1 MTSIKNMTFNFRFFL
16 IGILLSAAVLSAQ
29 TPKADI
35 STVVA
40 SGKMRGDTYENAYFG
55 IMISAPKAKFTTPSL
70 VNAAGHRAR
79 LLNLVLDSGDG
90 AKNYTIG
97 LMADSLENYPNL
109 TPNVYLRSVRHS
121 LERDGL
127 ITDRQEF
134 PITISGVSFVG
145 AMLKVPEKPNFGYYR
160 GIYST
165 FLNGYVV
172 SLEVQARTPE
182 HIQELLSSAIKIS
195 SGHKQ

>member
-1 MTSIKNMTFNFRFFL
+1 MILNSRLFL
-16 IGILLSAAVLSAQ
+16 VGVLLSAVVLSAQ
-29 TPKADI
+29 TPRPDI
-35 STVVA
+35 TTVVA
-40 SGKMRGDTYENAYFG
+40 SGKVRGDTYENAYLG
-55 IMISAPKAKFTTPSL
+55 VVISAPKAKFTASSL
-70 VNAAGHRAR
+70 VNAAGHSAK

-97 LMADSLENYPNL
+97 LMADSLEDYPNL
-109 TPNVYLRSVRHS
+109 TPNVYVRSVRHS

-127 ITDRQEF
+127 ITDREEF
-134 PITISGVSFVG
+134 PITISGVPVVG

-195 SGHKQ
+195 SGHQQ